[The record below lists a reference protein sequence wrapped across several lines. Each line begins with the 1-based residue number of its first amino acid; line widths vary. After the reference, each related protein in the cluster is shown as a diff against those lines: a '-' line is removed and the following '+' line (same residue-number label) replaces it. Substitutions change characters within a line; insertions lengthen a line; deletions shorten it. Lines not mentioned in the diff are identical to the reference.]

1 MLSPLTPLRQAVLAV
16 ALLVL
21 VAGPAAAADQPV
33 AAPEGA
39 KSPPSSNPGTS
50 TSALGRSY
58 TQAMPLPRNS
68 DHGSLSYTARVV
80 HNDRQYLSYV
90 RGTIDLTNNDFFEEI
105 TQSYILDFKVMPGK
119 LQAAP
124 QAMPSIWQ
132 VGGRPAQRFGSV
144 SDANSLPSFGS
155 ALLRH
160 FVIGQVIGAPESI
173 RPGTCYI
180 AQQLEIDT
188 VQLDERGFEIVGRYR
203 GGPLVIV
210 GSRQDIGGRKVPK
223 DLAILGPTGE
233 LYQYFFEDFSYS
245 EASPE
250 PPISLPKFNAADYV
264 SFPAGEAQAVP
275 IRPVK
280 DWLVFQASLPSGR
293 QLNLLLDSGA
303 DTMII
308 DDLVL
313 ELDAKLTP
321 SGETTM
327 EGAVASSRM
336 KLYKGFS
343 FNVGG
348 VEFKN
353 LPVVGGTIT
362 NIAYGAGMRIH
373 GVVGS
378 EVLQLCR
385 LDLDLDSGQ
394 MRLLPADNSA
404 TPAGQPLPL
413 TFINDFPHVEA
424 EVAGKGKALM
434 LLDTGQRTPVSVNL
448 DALQDYK
455 LDDSLV
461 MDGFLGDIG
470 GSLLPRYMLEKL
482 NLTLGGQT
490 FEEKTVDAAPEG
502 TYSYNGVPV
511 IGSIGFS
518 LLARHYGGVTFDYQN
533 KYLYLREPSAQR
545 EFKTSAEAWTAWQTK
560 HYDPAKLA
568 RLVAGET
575 LKVGQLL
582 LSASLAP
589 PVEAKVPAAVKTN
602 ADPVEQLLAD
612 AGFEPESQPGT
623 KAEVAESAGGAA
635 AADSPA
641 ETAPAATEAADPNA
655 PAFRV
660 RREPGETTA
669 VPDSVPAAE
678 ATEPVVDGGTS
689 AGDLPPDDGLGQG
702 SRPAGSKLPP
712 MTLKKTERRFGSGR
726 GASELDEQ
734 LTPADLQARDG
745 QASSGELWG
754 ASVVVQSLPTQAD
767 PDTSWLAGIR
777 SAGGAL
783 AMALRAV
790 WSFSRR

>member
-1 MLSPLTPLRQAVLAV
+1 MLALCGLLLLGLSLPGEAAESSPQTAQP
-16 ALLVL
+16 
-21 VAGPAAAADQPV
+21 AGTA
-33 AAPEGA
+33 GA
-39 KSPPSSNPGTS
+39 SGTS
-50 TSALGRSY
+50 SLGRSY
-58 TQAMPLPRNS
+58 LPAQPLVRGS
-68 DHGSLSYTARVV
+68 EHGSLHYTARVV

-90 RGTIDLTNNDFFEEI
+90 RGTVDLSSGDFFEEI

-124 QAMPSIWQ
+124 QAMPSVWQ
-132 VGGRPAQRFGSV
+132 VAGRPAQRFGSV
-144 SDANSLPSFGS
+144 DDANSLPSFGS

-160 FVIGQVIGAPESI
+160 FVIGQVIGAPQSI
-173 RPGTCYI
+173 KPGTCYI
-180 AQQLEIDT
+180 AQQLEIET

-245 EASPE
+245 LQPPE
-250 PPISLPKFNAADYV
+250 PTITLPQFDSADYV
-264 SFPAGEAQAVP
+264 SFPAGEPQTVP

-303 DTMII
+303 DTMIV

-313 ELDAKLTP
+313 ELDAGLTA

-336 KLYKGFS
+336 KLYKGFA

-385 LDLDLDSGQ
+385 LDLDLDSGL

-404 TPAGQPLPL
+404 TPSGQALPL

-434 LLDTGQRTPVSVNL
+434 LLDTGQRSPVSVNL
-448 DALQDYK
+448 DALQEYK
-455 LDDSLV
+455 MDDSLV

-482 NLTLGGQT
+482 DLTFGGQT
-490 FEEKTVDAAPEG
+490 FQEKTVDAAPEG
-502 TYSYNGVPV
+502 TYHYNGVPV

-518 LLARHYGGVTFDYQN
+518 LLARHFGGVTFDYRN
-533 KYLYLREPSAQR
+533 KYLYLRDPSQER
-545 EFKTSAEAWTAWQTK
+545 EFKTSAEAWTAWQTR
-560 HYDPAKLA
+560 HYDPARLAKKLA
-568 RLVAGET
+568 DET
-575 LKVGQLL
+575 QQVGYALLKSELEKL
-582 LSASLAP
+582 TSN
-589 PVEAKVPAAVKTN
+589 AKPM
-602 ADPVEQLLAD
+602 DPVEQIL
-612 AGFEPESQPGT
+612 
-623 KAEVAESAGGAA
+623 AA
-635 AADSPA
+635 AGMG
-641 ETAPAATEAADPNA
+641 ETAPPTAAAKDPLQPAAEAGSMTEQPSADPNA
-655 PAFRV
+655 PAFRKKTEAGGKPGKV
-660 RREPGETTA
+660 EALDPPATTEDTAANDAGETGPTQENLGRG
-669 VPDSVPAAE
+669 AA
-678 ATEPVVDGGTS
+678 
-689 AGDLPPDDGLGQG
+689 
-702 SRPAGSKLPP
+702 PAGERLPP
-712 MTLKKTERRFGSGR
+712 MKLKKTERRFGSASDDPRAADTAG
-726 GASELDEQ
+726 GAAL
-734 LTPADLQARDG
+734 
-745 QASSGELWG
+745 SSGELWG
-754 ASVVVQSLPTQAD
+754 GVIQVEASTRLAAAD
-767 PDTSWLAGIR
+767 SGEAWF
-777 SAGGAL
+777 GGLQNAAAL
-783 AMALRAV
+783 MAMAIRTAIQLSGR
-790 WSFSRR
+790 